1 MTQTESQTRP
11 ELQTPSQPT
20 TLTALALLFAAT
32 LTIMAGATIAPS
44 LPAMRE
50 HFSALPQRDVLVR
63 LVLTLPALVIALTSP
78 LMGVLSDRW
87 GRKPLLLAGLV
98 VSGAP
103 DPASRFLQGVQ
114 R

>member
-63 LVLTLPALVIALTSP
+63 LVLTLPALVIALTWP
-78 LMGVLSDRW
+78 LRRAERPLGPQAAAAGGAGGVW
-87 GRKPLLLAGLV
+87 GH
-98 VSGAP
+98 
-103 DPASRFLQGVQ
+103 
-114 R
+114 